1 MRTLIYVLILC
12 FICTGCRPIQEK
24 ILGTYD
30 IDTDR
35 GCSNCGERGPQLMV
49 FEEWEIDDGNLGQYS
64 FEYQNG
70 ATHSGTYDFL
80 QLDTLIKLI
89 LYPDSATFE
98 YYGILGSAQQTEYR
112 VVGNKIKEKCEGV
125 FRNCIWV
132 RRD

>member
-1 MRTLIYVLILC
+1 MRTFIYLLIVC
-12 FICTGCRPIQEK
+12 FIFIGCKPIQEK

-30 IDTDR
+30 INTDR
-35 GCSNCGERGPQLMV
+35 GCSNCEEQGPELMV
-49 FEEWEIDDGNLGQYS
+49 FEDWDIDDGSPGYYS

-70 ATHSGTYDFL
+70 EIHSGTYDFL

-89 LYPDSATFE
+89 LYPDSATFQ
-98 YYGILGSAQQTEYR
+98 YSGILGSAQQTEYR
-112 VVGNKIKEKCEGV
+112 VVGNKIKEKCNGV